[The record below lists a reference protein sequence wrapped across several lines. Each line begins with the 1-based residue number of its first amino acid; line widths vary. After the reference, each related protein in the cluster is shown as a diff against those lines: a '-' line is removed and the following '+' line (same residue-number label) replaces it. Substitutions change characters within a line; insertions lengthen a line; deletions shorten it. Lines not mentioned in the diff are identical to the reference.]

1 MLFKC
6 PNEQLSIPDTYSAM
20 RKGCT
25 SQLTRKRSL
34 YTRDLVLYILRL
46 LTERS
51 SSAIWADTLNRIT
64 DTFYVA
70 DQSF

>member
-6 PNEQLSIPDTYSAM
+6 PDEQLSIPDTYSSM
-20 RKGCT
+20 RKVCT
-25 SQLTRKRSL
+25 SQFTRKRSL
-34 YTRDLVLYILRL
+34 YTRDLILYVLRL

-51 SSAIWADTLNRIT
+51 SSAIWANTLNGIT

-70 DQSF
+70 Y